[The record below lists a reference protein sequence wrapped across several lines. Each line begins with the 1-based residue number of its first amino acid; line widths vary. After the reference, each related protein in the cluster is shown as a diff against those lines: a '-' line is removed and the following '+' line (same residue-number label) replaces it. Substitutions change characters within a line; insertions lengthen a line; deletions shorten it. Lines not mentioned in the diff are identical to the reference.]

1 MSFKEKITHFFLKY
15 MAVPKTPEY
24 VSDRIHIACIGDSIT
39 FGAGVNGKKGETWE
53 YFLNEKLGD
62 RYQVLN
68 YGISARTLQDEGD
81 YPYTADKFYKIS
93 KDNRIDTYLIMLGT
107 NDAKPYN
114 FNEDRYKKELHA
126 FVKEYKEL
134 PWHPQVILMS
144 VPQVFEDRNSGVVG
158 FDIDKDNI
166 ASVQQLIKEEAKKE
180 KIPCIDLYAYTKDKE
195 DWFVDGVHP
204 NKKGN
209 EEIAAYIFQQLEILH
224 SVL

>member
-1 MSFKEKITHFFLKY
+1 MSFKEKIIHYYLKY
-15 MAVPKTPEY
+15 MAVPKTPQF
-24 VSDRIHIACIGDSIT
+24 SADKIHIACIGDSIT
-39 FGAGVNGKKGETWE
+39 YGAGVNGKKEETWE
-53 YFLNEKLGD
+53 YFLNEKLGE

-68 YGISARTLQDEGD
+68 YGISARTLQKQGD
-81 YPYTADKFYKIS
+81 YPYTADKFYEIS
-93 KDNRIDTYLIMLGT
+93 KDKRIETYLIMLGT

-114 FNEDRYKKELHA
+114 FNEERYKKQLHE

-134 PWHPQVILMS
+134 SWHPEVILMA
-144 VPQVFEDRNSGVVG
+144 VPQVFEERDTGIVG

-166 ASVQQLIKEEAKKE
+166 RRVQNLIKEEAKISGIK
-180 KIPCIDLYAYTKDKE
+180 CIDLYSYTADKK

-209 EEIAAYIFQQLEILH
+209 EQIAAYIFQQLEIFR